1 MSPRG
6 LRLRVALGVLTQ
18 LATLVWARPGSAQV
32 DLILSQTPNV
42 FPAPTVAD
50 YDGGLVLAP
59 TGILFTVD
67 VTGGSPATTRTSIVS
82 IRSSSASL
90 GGGKPLSDLEW
101 RRADLATWTPMTTT
115 DATIESRPVRRNA
128 LNDPWSNTV
137 FFRIRLNWTTDP
149 PATYSAG
156 LVFTLTVTTP

>member
-1 MSPRG
+1 MG
-6 LRLRVALGVLTQ
+6 RLLPSAFLAIAGVATHAIPRVAGAQ
-18 LATLVWARPGSAQV
+18 AQV
-32 DLILSQTPNV
+32 VTLTLSGAPNV
-42 FPAPTVAD
+42 FPAPTAAD
-50 YDGGLVLAP
+50 YTAGVVVNP

-67 VTGGSPATTRTSIVS
+67 VTGGGAATQRTTIVS

-90 GGGKPLSDLEW
+90 GGGKPLSDLQW
-101 RRADLATWTPMTTT
+101 RRADLVTWNPMTTT
-115 DATIESRPVRRNA
+115 NATIESRPVVRNG

-137 FFRIRLNWTTDP
+137 FFRTLLAWTTDP